1 MYQNTALEITPPQPK
16 TKSIVIVH
24 SPLLILE

>member
-1 MYQNTALEITPPQPK
+1 MYQNKALEIITSQPK

-24 SPLLILE
+24 SLLLILE

>member
-1 MYQNTALEITPPQPK
+1 MYQNKALKITTPQLE